1 MAALGVQLPVVE
13 KILHHLSGSFGGVA
27 GIYQRQFVD
36 EMAAALDLW
45 GQHVSTL
52 APAPGPEA
60 EPRKMR
66 TAIRQGARL

>member
-27 GIYQRQFVD
+27 GIYQRHSFRD

-45 GQHVSTL
+45 GQHVTTL
-52 APAPGPEA
+52 DAPPAAGRR
-60 EPRKMR
+60 PRKP
-66 TAIRQGARL
+66 ALVRQGARL